1 MLRSALIRFAFATFT
16 RLAPALC
23 GGAMLLPLCACSEG
37 ENDPCQVDGDCD
49 TGLICLRAPRSDRGT
64 CENPKSLADA
74 SVAGS
79 DAGEGPLPDAGA
91 GVEDAG
97 SEDAGGTGPA
107 SSEDAG

>member
-1 MLRSALIRFAFATFT
+1 MLRSALIRFAFV
-16 RLAPALC
+16 C
-23 GGAMLLPLCACSEG
+23 LLPLCACSEG

-49 TGLICLRAPRSDRGT
+49 TDLICLRAPRSDRGT

-74 SVAGS
+74 SVAGG

-97 SEDAGGTGPA
+97 SEDAGATGPS